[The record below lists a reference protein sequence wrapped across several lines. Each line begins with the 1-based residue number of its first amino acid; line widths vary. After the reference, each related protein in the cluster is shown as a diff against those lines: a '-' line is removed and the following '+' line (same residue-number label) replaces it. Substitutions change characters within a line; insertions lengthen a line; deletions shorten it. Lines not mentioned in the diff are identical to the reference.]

1 MDGSSKSATRWGVH
15 VISSHCCQP
24 ALIDPYWNS
33 LLEFH
38 YHAFCC
44 YTYEQ
49 FHSSCGFLIETTSG
63 LSLAVRVESLQVKK
77 KSQLSKKIKNQ

>member
-15 VISSHCCQP
+15 VTSSHCCQP
-24 ALIDPYWNS
+24 ALTDPYWNS
-33 LLEFH
+33 FEFH
-38 YHAFCC
+38 YRAFYC

-63 LSLAVRVESLQVKK
+63 LSLAVRVGSLQVKK
-77 KSQLSKKIKNQ
+77 KSQLNKKIKNQ